1 MVFNQMNPA
10 GTELRFMKR
19 PPKSI
24 CGMMFRSTTNLSRQ
38 YPPKHLKSK
47 AMGRKETCRFL
58 FSQSFQ
64 GRATFQ
70 WPQRVP
76 CIHPSNQYPSQQ
88 LWANRLPRKSTRS
101 AYTAEKTGTVLGNW
115 ERQCSLPKT
124 RNIESFHRTPIL
136 LSILLLRFQRVQKNV
151 IVFISQKWIFMDFCH
166 KEHLFHQFFFNLRL
180 ESLKVISKANH
191 PKHQWA
197 PNQRDL
203 RKDPPHRGE
212 TPKKPYGVYVN

>member
-70 WPQRVP
+70 WPRRVLY
-76 CIHPSNQYPSQQ
+76 IHPSNQYPSQQ

-101 AYTAEKTGTVLGNW
+101 AYTAEKTGTVLGKLGKAMFATKDTEHRIFPQNTHSTLHSTL
-115 ERQCSLPKT
+115 QIPKCSEECHSL
-124 RNIESFHRTPIL
+124 H
-136 LSILLLRFQRVQKNV
+136 
-151 IVFISQKWIFMDFCH
+151 SQKWIFMDF
-166 KEHLFHQFFFNLRL
+166 L
-180 ESLKVISKANH
+180 S
-191 PKHQWA
+191 
-197 PNQRDL
+197 
-203 RKDPPHRGE
+203 
-212 TPKKPYGVYVN
+212 